1 MLGLTLALLV
11 SAFANKEIE
20 TSELIIIFTNKL
32 IKLVWV
38 SANKLI
44 KLLYFNKLWI
54 KNFQKKTDIRV
65 NTTYPR
71 N

>member
-1 MLGLTLALLV
+1 MLGLTLALLA

-44 KLLYFNKLWI
+44 KLLYFNKS
-54 KNFQKKTDIRV
+54 
-65 NTTYPR
+65 
-71 N
+71 